1 MSSHKGSKSYS
12 LSSLGVSGGSSNT
25 KSGSLYLHR
34 NDNKCIVQTR
44 EVITCKECSQ
54 SCSWVHSI
62 GNQYDPYDNPD
73 HNLDMTVGHMID
85 SYKRPNILLLSYM
98 KIPLLLTKVRQGEI
112 ILKVASFLQEK

>member
-12 LSSLGVSGGSSNT
+12 VSGGSSSN
-25 KSGSLYLHR
+25 SGPISPYLLHR

-73 HNLDMTVGHMID
+73 HNIDMTVGHMID
-85 SYKRPNILLLSYM
+85 SYQRPNILFLSCM
-98 KIPLLLTKVRQGEI
+98 KIPLLLTKVRLEEMI
-112 ILKVASFLQEK
+112 